1 MTYIFTSYFYLLV
14 FVTNIFNFQTSFC
27 DLEADEALITDICE
41 QVQDLTFCLTIFRQ
55 FLPTHPY
62 NPEEVTRTAISLSL
76 QYANYNHD
84 FIIKAKAEAKDR
96 LTQNLYAIC
105 DTGYGLLISEL
116 QNSIQ
121 SLANKDYS
129 GLENS
134 LSKCPR
140 FVSDC
145 QNALG
150 DMTTPQILDGSKKL
164 ADIVSMSIIAEGDD
178 NSIDIVELLPDHPYV
193 PEEVT
198 RVAILQSIRNAK
210 DNHAFILGS
219 LAKATDKTVRD
230 LYSICDTA
238 YGLLVNELNVA
249 TQALPPKDFND
260 LENALTKCPRFVND
274 CQNVLGSNTTP
285 EMLDRG
291 RKQLNLVNMANIAEG
306 LIQH

>member
-1 MTYIFTSYFYLLV
+1 MKIGATIIGEIKMTSFSTSYVLFLILV
-14 FVTNIFNFQTSFC
+14 INIFNFQISLC
-27 DLEADEALITDICE
+27 DVIEDTKLIEGICR
-41 QVQDLTFCLTIFRQ
+41 QVQDFNFCFNTFKQ
-55 FLPTHPY
+55 
-62 NPEEVTRTAISLSL
+62 
-76 QYANYNHD
+76 
-84 FIIKAKAEAKDR
+84 
-96 LTQNLYAIC
+96 
-105 DTGYGLLISEL
+105 
-116 QNSIQ
+116 
-121 SLANKDYS
+121 
-129 GLENS
+129 
-134 LSKCPR
+134 
-140 FVSDC
+140 
-145 QNALG
+145 
-150 DMTTPQILDGSKKL
+150 
-164 ADIVSMSIIAEGDD
+164 
-178 NSIDIVELLPDHPYV
+178 LLPDHPYV

>member
-1 MTYIFTSYFYLLV
+1 MGSQVQIPVKTNTLGDNFFSSISTLVDRVTWYLL
-14 FVTNIFNFQTSFC
+14 
-27 DLEADEALITDICE
+27 
-41 QVQDLTFCLTIFRQ
+41 
-55 FLPTHPY
+55 
-62 NPEEVTRTAISLSL
+62 
-76 QYANYNHD
+76 
-84 FIIKAKAEAKDR
+84 
-96 LTQNLYAIC
+96 
-105 DTGYGLLISEL
+105 LL
-116 QNSIQ
+116 
-121 SLANKDYS
+121 
-129 GLENS
+129 
-134 LSKCPR
+134 
-140 FVSDC
+140 V
-145 QNALG
+145 
-150 DMTTPQILDGSKKL
+150 
-164 ADIVSMSIIAEGDD
+164 GDD